1 MGCHLGTPKAF
12 PPPTDDDI
20 KAAWRAVAKLDA
32 QGEVTGLGR
41 SVARCI
47 FALEEMRA
55 SLGIHRPDPQTW
67 HFPKENPK

>member
-1 MGCHLGTPKAF
+1 MGSNLGAPKAF

-20 KAAWRAVAKLDA
+20 RAAWKAVALLDA
-32 QGEVTGLGR
+32 TGEVAGLGR

-55 SLGIHRPDPQTW
+55 SVGLHRHDLQQW
-67 HFPKENPK
+67 DFPKGNT